1 MKKKSLNFCVRG
13 SPGLEAGGVQAA
25 AVLPSIDSR
34 LLMPS
39 QPHRLFSEPVCEE
52 DEINVPIILSVFRD
66 KGGLE
71 KQNKKRS

>member
-25 AVLPSIDSR
+25 VLPSIDSR

-39 QPHRLFSEPVCEE
+39 QQHRLFSEPACEE

-66 KGGLE
+66 KGGL
-71 KQNKKRS
+71 KKNKKLS